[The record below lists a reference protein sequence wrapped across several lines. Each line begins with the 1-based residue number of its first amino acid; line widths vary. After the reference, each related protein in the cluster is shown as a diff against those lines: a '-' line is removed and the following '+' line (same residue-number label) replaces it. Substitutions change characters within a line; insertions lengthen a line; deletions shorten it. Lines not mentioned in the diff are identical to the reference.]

1 MQITTDGTLRV
12 QVNSLAVDVY
22 GEIVINTGELR
33 QFYVMDGPTD
43 ITAILEQLNS
53 DLLERLRDKL
63 IAKLLEDEKPEG
75 ADL

>member
-12 QVNSLAVDVY
+12 QVNSLNIDVY

-33 QFYVMDGPTD
+33 QFRVMDGLKD
-43 ITAILEQLNS
+43 ITFILEQINPH
-53 DLLERLRDKL
+53 LLERLRDKL